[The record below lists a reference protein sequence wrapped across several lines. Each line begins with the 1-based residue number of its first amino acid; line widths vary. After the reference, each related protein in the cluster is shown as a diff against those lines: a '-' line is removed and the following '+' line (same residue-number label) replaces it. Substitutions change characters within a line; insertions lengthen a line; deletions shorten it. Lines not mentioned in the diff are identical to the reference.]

1 MTRDELAALLVDII
15 GLRLQPI
22 ALDTIMAAVDKH
34 VEHAVEIAK
43 REWEPVK

>member
-22 ALDTIMAAVDKH
+22 ALDTIMAAIDAHVKH
-34 VEHAVEIAK
+34 EIEQA
-43 REWEPVK
+43 REPQ